1 MADHPTTYEA
11 EPAQTG
17 QVAWNDRASL
27 HRADDGQ
34 GVLDGGKG
42 LLNGTFAEIINHI
55 MLLPEADRDQYVI
68 QKAGD
73 RAYTAAEAVRLA
85 GQPDFPKGDA
95 PR

>member
-1 MADHPTTYEA
+1 MADHPTTYDA

-17 QVAWNDRASL
+17 QIAWNDRASL

-42 LLNGTFAEIINHI
+42 LISGTFAQIINHI
-55 MLLPEADRDQYVI
+55 MLLPEGERSQYVI

-73 RAYTAAEAVRLA
+73 RAYTAAEAERLA
-85 GQPDFPKGDA
+85 ARSDFPKGDA
-95 PR
+95 AL